1 MHRAWSDSRLINTR
15 RSHIGDHIGNAV
27 PGYTGHVP
35 GARLE
40 GEVVAS
46 TFGRSLRVSQGVRS
60 QTTCDVQA
68 MRLQREESDRQ
79 QRTILPPT
87 LAPVYDKRGIG
98 YQPAG
103 DTRHSRIPES
113 NEDQEKS
120 HYHSGW
126 GLTSLAYENLGG
138 AGKLKGH
145 GAASRGVPGYL
156 GFIPGKVSEN
166 SFAET
171 WSKTQERSLS
181 SHLAAR
187 AAAPKQWTLMSDGR
201 TSVAPVKSDTMAEM
215 PIWNPS
221 YQDHARG
228 WSDCRVT
235 GKHVLPAG
243 ASAPVGKQKAF
254 NMRVPELEH
263 VLHHGTAPILGYK
276 GYIPGKVS
284 ENVIG
289 ERHCK
294 TVAIADHLHRKA
306 LVRITQR

>member
-15 RSHIGDHIGNAV
+15 RSNIGDHIGNAV
-27 PGYTGHVP
+27 PGYAGHVP

-60 QTTCDVQA
+60 QSTCDVQA
-68 MRLQREESDRQ
+68 MRLQREEWDRQ

-113 NEDQEKS
+113 NEEKS

-145 GAASRGVPGYL
+145 GAASRGIPGYL

-166 SFAET
+166 SVAET

-243 ASAPVGKQKAF
+243 ASAPVGKQEAF

-294 TVAIADHLHRKA
+294 TVAIAEIGRAH
-306 LVRITQR
+306 V

>member
-1 MHRAWSDSRLINTR
+1 M
-15 RSHIGDHIGNAV
+15 
-27 PGYTGHVP
+27 PGYAGHVP

-40 GEVVAS
+40 GEAIAA
-46 TFGRSLRVSQGVRS
+46 TFGRSLRIAQGVRS
-60 QTTCDVQA
+60 QKTCDVQA
-68 MRLQREESDRQ
+68 MRLQCEEKDRQ
-79 QRTILPPT
+79 LRSMIPPT
-87 LAPVYDKRGIG
+87 LAPLYDKRGIG

-113 NEDQEKS
+113 NEEKR
-120 HYHSGW
+120 HYHSSL

-145 GAASRGVPGYL
+145 GAASRGIPGYQ

-166 SFAET
+166 AFAET
-171 WSKTQERSLS
+171 WSKTQEKSLS
-181 SHLAAR
+181 SHIAAR
-187 AAAPKQWTLMSDGR
+187 AAAPKQWTLMAEGR
-201 TSVAPVKSDTMAEM
+201 TSVAPVQSDTMAEM
-215 PIWNPS
+215 AIWNPS

-228 WSDCRVT
+228 WSDCKVT

-243 ASAPVGKQKAF
+243 TNAPLGQQEAF
-254 NMRVPELEH
+254 NLEMPDLNH
-263 VLHHGTAPILGYK
+263 VLHHGKAPILGYK

-289 ERHCK
+289 ERQCK
-294 TVAIADHLHRKA
+294 TIAIADHLHRKA